1 MLDLVSMALL
11 SAAGADMTHAVTVQA
26 AGGPVRAAYTAELD
40 VRMQQRGISPG
51 TRAGTAQCHWSAFA
65 TVTRSVADGAAPT
78 RSFAPVEVG
87 SGFRAGGCMETREGV
102 RADAAA
108 SHRRRIGEV
117 LIETARRDEAT
128 LTAEVAGT
136 GRLASGN

>member
-1 MLDLVSMALL
+1 MFDLISMALL
-11 SAAGADMTHAVTVQA
+11 SAAGSDMTHDVTVQA
-26 AGGPVRAAYTAELD
+26 AGASVRAAYTAYVD
-40 VRMQQRGISPG
+40 VRMQQRGMSPG
-51 TRAGTAQCHWSAFA
+51 TRPGTAQCHWQAFA
-65 TVTRSVADGAAPT
+65 TVTRSVADDTAPT

-102 RADAAA
+102 QADAAA

-128 LTAEVAGT
+128 LTAEIAGT
-136 GRLASGN
+136 GRLAAGN